1 MTASS
6 KNNDEDNYLDASSA
20 PLMDHIIELRRRL
33 VWAVFALIICF
44 AISFY
49 YAEIIYNFL
58 TSPLDS
64 AFGDTEAELI
74 FTKLQEP
81 FFVKVKVAMF
91 AAFFLAFPILAGQL
105 YAFVAPGL
113 YKREKRAFLPF
124 LLATPVLFIAGA
136 ALAYYAVMPA
146 AFAFFLHYEGNFG
159 GVNLKALPSVSEYL
173 SLVMQF
179 ILAFG
184 IFFQLPILL
193 LLLNRAGIVSREQLK
208 SYRRFMIVGAF
219 LLAAIFTPPDPFSQV
234 MLAIPLLL
242 LYEISIVI
250 IYFTEKKQ
258 KQSSALME

>member
-1 MTASS
+1 MTASL
-6 KNNDEDNYLDASSA
+6 KNNNEDDDLDASTA

-33 VWAVFALIICF
+33 VWAVLALMVCF
-44 AISFY
+44 LISFY
-49 YAEIIYNFL
+49 FAEYIYNFL
-58 TSPLDS
+58 TTPLNT
-64 AFGDTEAELI
+64 AFGNNKAELI
-74 FTKLQEP
+74 YTKLQEA

-91 AAFFLAFPILAGQL
+91 AAFFMAFPILAGQL

-113 YKREKRAFLPF
+113 YKKEKRAFLPF
-124 LLATPVLFIAGA
+124 LLATPVLFLAGA
-136 ALAYYAVMPA
+136 ALAYYFVMPA
-146 AFAFFLHYEGNFG
+146 AFTFFLHYEGNFG

-193 LLLNRAGIVSREQLK
+193 LLLNRAGIVSRDQLK

-242 LYEISIVI
+242 LYEISILI

-258 KQSSALME
+258 AQLQE